1 MDRKRKEIIY
11 KVDYDLNDPIIK
23 QIEWAENSIRKFE
36 QAKNKG
42 EIKKGQLILY
52 KTIIDNKECHYYGL
66 TLDRSTL
73 IDNSLIICPL
83 INALD
88 CIDKRIGINVGKISY
103 LSYKDEYIALITKIR
118 PIRKA
123 DIVSIN
129 DNFYKTDFL
138 FDESFVNKLI
148 ILYKKFL
155 EKIVLK
161 KSKLTI
167 VNQC

>member
-1 MDRKRKEIIY
+1 M
-11 KVDYDLNDPIIK
+11 
-23 QIEWAENSIRKFE
+23 
-36 QAKNKG
+36 
-42 EIKKGQLILY
+42 
-52 KTIIDNKECHYYGL
+52 
-66 TLDRSTL
+66 
-73 IDNSLIICPL
+73 IICPL
-83 INALD
+83 INTLD

-161 KSKLTI
+161 KSELTI